1 MIKRIGKIVSYILV
15 SYAAAGLVY
24 SLAGYLYRGIA
35 GKQNVF
41 SPWLGI
47 PLDVV
52 GWSWMVYADLKH
64 IGLGIQD
71 AAALI
76 ALVLCVVFI
85 IKKEWNSR
93 KSLDSDSQPTIQ

>member
-1 MIKRIGKIVSYILV
+1 MKRILKIVKYALV

-24 SLAGYLYRGIA
+24 SLVGSLYRGIV
-35 GKQNVF
+35 GKQEVF

-47 PLDVV
+47 PLDIV

-64 IGLGIQD
+64 IGVGIQD

-76 ALVLCVVFI
+76 SLVLCVVFI
-85 IKKEWNSR
+85 LRKEWRSKKLTEDGTQHPIR
-93 KSLDSDSQPTIQ
+93 